1 MVLNVEY
8 RTRNDEEGSGFLW
21 NANTCMFRPRG
32 VARPLP
38 EPSAFDIPCS
48 IFDGPGLHPKWQP
61 PARRRG
67 RTQRLIRFSPFAILD
82 SL

>member
-8 RTRNDEEGSGFLW
+8 RTRNDEGGSGFLW
-21 NANTCMFRPRG
+21 NANTCMFRTRG

-48 IFDGPGLHPKWQP
+48 IFDPSGTSSKMATTRAKTRKNAAPHSIL
-61 PARRRG
+61 
-67 RTQRLIRFSPFAILD
+67 TIRD
-82 SL
+82 S